1 MRYSNKRLPLWLP
14 MLLILCTVSCTT
26 PCVILME
33 DGRRIR
39 TADRPE
45 VEDGTG
51 FYIFEDVGT
60 GKEVRVNKDRVV
72 EIRVQ

>member
-1 MRYSNKRLPLWLP
+1 MRCSKQRLPLWLP
-14 MLLILCTVSCTT
+14 MLLILGAVSCTT
-26 PCVILME
+26 PCVVLME
-33 DGRRIR
+33 DGRRIH

-60 GKEVRVNKDRVV
+60 GKEVRVNKDHII